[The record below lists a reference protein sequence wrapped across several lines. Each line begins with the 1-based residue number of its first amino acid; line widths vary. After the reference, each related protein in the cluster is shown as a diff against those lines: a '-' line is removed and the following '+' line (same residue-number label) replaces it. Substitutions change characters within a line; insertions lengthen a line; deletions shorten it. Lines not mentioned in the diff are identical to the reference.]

1 MNLLR
6 FVSVKLTLLL
16 VLGILLGRYF
26 QPDIILPVTF
36 TGLFLMLLGFLFYKN
51 NRTTSCITYRSNA
64 VLFGILVAL
73 VTISIGML
81 AVSSTSPKNKPG
93 HYSHKDVTGSHLWK
107 IKIHEVL
114 KASAFSD
121 RYIAKV
127 LTLENEKAS
136 GRLLLSFA
144 LDTAAGKLHVD
155 DEIIVYTEL
164 SVINPPLNPYQ
175 FDYQNY
181 LEGLGITNQIRLQGN
196 DFFTVKRPDATL
208 YGMAAKFRNQIIT
221 NLKKADF
228 GKEELGI
235 IQALLLGQRNDIS
248 ADTYDN
254 YKNAGAVHIL
264 AVSGLHIGIILLLL
278 QLLLRPLERLPK
290 GKTLK
295 LILIVAMLWGFALLA
310 GLSASVVR
318 AVTMFSF
325 VAYALYLNR
334 PSSTF
339 NILALSMFFI
349 LLIIHPML
357 IFQVGFQMSYAAVFA
372 IVWMY
377 PLLQRLWNPKNK
389 IVRYF
394 WQLLSVSIAAQLG
407 VLPISLFYFH
417 QFPGLFFISN
427 LLIVPGLGMILGM
440 GILVI
445 FLALLNGL
453 PDILVTAYDTLI
465 RWMNTS
471 IGWVAQQEAFVFQ
484 NISFDATQL
493 VLAYSILICAV
504 LFFSKPN
511 FKKALTLSIAVI
523 GFQLWLF
530 GTSYQTRQKEALFL
544 AHQTRNSILI
554 HQTGKQLFVT
564 AQNAQRLNQLTTDYQ
579 IAERISSITHLPL
592 NAAYQWRDENLVIID
607 SLGVYPKE
615 NIHSDYVLLTGSPKL
630 NLERLIDS
638 IHPKKIIADG
648 SNYRSYIERWKS
660 TCQERNLPFHFTGDK
675 GAYYFNPIN

>member
-6 FVSVKLTLLL
+6 FVPIKLTLLL
-16 VLGILLGRYF
+16 VLGILLGRYL
-26 QPDIILPVTF
+26 QLDIILPVTV
-36 TGLFLMLLGFLFYKN
+36 TGIFLILLGFLFYRDK
-51 NRTTSCITYRSNA
+51 RATSFTANGKTSNI
-64 VLFGILVAL
+64 FGVLVAL
-73 VTISIGML
+73 TTISIGIL
-81 AVSSTSPKNKPG
+81 AVSSTYPKNQPG

-114 KASAFSD
+114 KSSAFSD

-136 GRLLLSFA
+136 GRLLLSFP
-144 LDTAAGKLHVD
+144 LDTTNEKLEAD
-155 DEIIVYTEL
+155 DELIVYTEL
-164 SVINPPLNPYQ
+164 TVINPPLNPHQ
-175 FDYQNY
+175 FNYQNY
-181 LEGLGITNQIRLQGN
+181 LEGLSITNQMRLQGN
-196 DFFTVKRPDATL
+196 GFLTTQNPEKTV
-208 YGMAAKFRNQIIT
+208 YGMAARFRNQIIA
-221 NLKKADF
+221 NLKKANF

-235 IQALLLGQRNDIS
+235 IQALLLGQRNEIS
-248 ADTYDN
+248 AETYDN

-278 QLLLRPLERLPK
+278 QYLLRPLEKLPK

-295 LILIVAMLWGFALLA
+295 LILIVVMLWGFAVLA

-349 LLIIHPML
+349 LLTINPML
-357 IFQVGFQMSYAAVFA
+357 LFQVGFQMSYAAVFA

-377 PLLQRLWNPKNK
+377 PLLERLWNPKNK
-389 IVRYF
+389 IVRYL
-394 WQLLSVSIAAQLG
+394 WQLLSVSVAAQLG

-427 LLIVPGLGMILGM
+427 LLIVPALGLILGA

-445 FLALLNGL
+445 FLALLDRL
-453 PDILVTAYDTLI
+453 PDILVTAYDALI
-465 RWMNTS
+465 RWMNEI
-471 IGWVAQQEAFVFQ
+471 IGWVAQQEAFVFR
-484 NISFDATQL
+484 NISFDAVQL
-493 VLAYSILICAV
+493 VLAYTILTCAV
-504 LFFSKPN
+504 FFFSKPN
-511 FKKALTLSIAVI
+511 FKKAIALTLAVI

-530 GTSYQTRQKEALFL
+530 NSSYQTRNKDALFL

-554 HQTGKQLFVT
+554 HQTGNHLFAMAKDSHSLERLT
-564 AQNAQRLNQLTTDYQ
+564 ADYQ
-579 IAERISSITHLPL
+579 IAERIASIQNLPL
-592 NAAYQWRDENLVIID
+592 NNAYQWRDKNLVIVD
-607 SLGVYPKE
+607 SLSIYPKK
-615 NIHSDYVLLTGSPKL
+615 NAHPDYVLLTGSPKL

-638 IHPKKIIADG
+638 LRPKTIIADG
-648 SNYRSYIERWKS
+648 SNYRSYIERWRK
-660 TCQERNLPFHFTGDK
+660 TCDERKLPFHFTGEE
-675 GAYYFNPIN
+675 GAYYFD